1 MFTQCAHCLTLFR
14 ITSDQ
19 LKAAEGQVR
28 CCQCNQIFNAL
39 ETLQEAPKSFSNQ
52 DQTADITVSEESI
65 SEDQLIYY
73 PPQQHDHDSAL
84 INDSEVERSLDDLAD
99 DSSPLSPF
107 SDGLSPVPPLS
118 DDSSPLPPLSEDSN
132 LESDEQSLPG
142 DNQYLYEVNDGLET
156 EPDYFASGSESQ
168 MSELLDKDSASLLI
182 DSEHPNSNLAEIIE
196 LDLPSPQHT
205 NEGSS
210 DSLINDSSELEQQPD
225 TDSDDLAAEM
235 LTSTLEEE
243 ETRTLDDQI
252 EEELPFTFEAQ
263 DDDKAD
269 SKSSI
274 FWTIGS
280 LLLLI
285 PLCGQMA
292 WQYRDNLIHHET
304 GRQILGVVCS
314 VAGCT
319 TPLRKDRSKILV
331 TERSLTAHTEKEN
344 TLLMSLEMVNTAP
357 FQQPFPKLQLSLFND
372 MGALIARR
380 TFTQPQYRPLD
391 YRSDEMMPKL
401 KPILI
406 ELELV
411 DPGKEVTGFKFE
423 FL

>member
-1 MFTQCAHCLTLFR
+1 MFTQCPHCLTLFR
-14 ITSDQ
+14 INSEQ

-39 ETLQEAPKSFSNQ
+39 ETLQETPKPFSNQ
-52 DQTADITVSEESI
+52 EEIVDVATDEERVSD
-65 SEDQLIYY
+65 DQLLYY

-99 DSSPLSPF
+99 DSSPIPPF
-107 SDGLSPVPPLS
+107 SEDSSPVPPFS
-118 DDSSPLPPLSEDSN
+118 DDSN
-132 LESDEQSLPG
+132 LESDEPG
-142 DNQYLYEVNDGLET
+142 LLEESSNPYLYEVNDGLET

-168 MSELLDKDSASLLI
+168 MSELLDKDSASLLL
-182 DSEHPNSNLAEIIE
+182 DSEHPNSSLAEIIE
-196 LDLPSPQHT
+196 LDIPESHHKY
-205 NEGSS
+205 EASS
-210 DSLINDSSELEQQPD
+210 DSLINDSSELEAERQGD
-225 TDSDDLAAEM
+225 TDSSELA
-235 LTSTLEEE
+235 EEE
-243 ETRTLDDQI
+243 PPIESVEEELRNIEDQI
-252 EEELPFTFEAQ
+252 EKELPFTFEAQ
-263 DDDKAD
+263 DDEEAD
-269 SKSSI
+269 SNGASI

-304 GRQILGVVCS
+304 GRQLLDVVCT

-319 TPLRKDRSKILV
+319 TPQRKDRSKILV
-331 TERSLTAHTEKEN
+331 TERSLSAHPEKEN
-344 TLLMSLEMVNTAP
+344 TLSMRLEIVNTAP

-380 TFTQPQYRPLD
+380 TFNTSQYRPA
-391 YRSDEMMPKL
+391 YTGTDELMPKL
-401 KPILI
+401 KPIQI
-406 ELELV
+406 DLELV